1 MDSKVTDM
9 SAMFTSHHALATCAV
24 TMKSDKLSQTNMV
37 PKHVSA
43 NVLMVSRTLPMVA
56 LQWDHATTTT
66 AILKQLAS
74 QLELHTAKDSHANV
88 MMDSS
93 VMVLTSVL
101 PQIHVQTVTPTH
113 HAKPCLATVVK
124 MSRNVFVKPHTLVMV
139 FPAEEVPHAIPTVQ
153 EDQSAGMDNVDAPTM
168 VSGTTI
174 KHTNAKTRTNARK
187 LTRTIAPK
195 MQLAEIPMEVS
206 SAHVMLD
213 SRVMV
218 SHASLPTDLVHTLIH
233 QIHTLLPKPPSTCLT
248 RVISLVELVLIYPF
262 SLNLT
267 KENALSW
274 VTTGLPS
281 NYWHLK
287 CNGSNNIKNKH
298 R

>member
-1 MDSKVTDM
+1 MRTVTNANVKMDSKVTDM

-43 NVLMVSRTLPMVA
+43 NVPTVSRTLPMVA
-56 LQWDHATTTT
+56 LQWDLATTTT
-66 AILKQLAS
+66 AIQKLLAS

-153 EDQSAGMDNVDAPTM
+153 EDQSAGMDNVD
-168 VSGTTI
+168 VSISKYKFSEKFSKISLRGKIYQNFLGANNGYWYNFQTYKCEDKNECKKADKNNCSKNATCRN
-174 KHTNAKTRTNARK
+174 TNGGFICTCNAGFK
-187 LTRTIAPK
+187 GDG
-195 MQLAEIPMEVS
+195 V
-206 SAHVMLD
+206 
-213 SRVMV
+213 
-218 SHASLPTDLVHTLIH
+218 
-233 QIHTLLPKPPSTCLT
+233 TCLA
-248 RVISLVELVLIYPF
+248 VSVNIQF
-262 SLNLT
+262 F
-267 KENALSW
+267 
-274 VTTGLPS
+274 
-281 NYWHLK
+281 
-287 CNGSNNIKNKH
+287 GSMSKWTEM
-298 R
+298 